1 MGYYM
6 LVDEV
11 KKNYVCLSL
20 FYHVCCIILSLF
32 FHLLRQG
39 VLAKKK
45 KQIMQKVD
53 RKNYW
58 KSVVAHGA
66 F

>member
-1 MGYYM
+1 VAYYI

-20 FYHVCCIILSLF
+20 FYHVCCLILLLF
-32 FHLLRQG
+32 FRLLRQG
-39 VLAKKK
+39 LLAKKK

-58 KSVVAHGA
+58 KSVVALGT